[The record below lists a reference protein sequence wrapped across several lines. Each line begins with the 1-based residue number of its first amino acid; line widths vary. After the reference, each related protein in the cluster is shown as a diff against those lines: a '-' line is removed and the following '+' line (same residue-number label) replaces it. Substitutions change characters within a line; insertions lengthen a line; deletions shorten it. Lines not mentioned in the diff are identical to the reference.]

1 MDKDRIS
8 GSAKDFADKV
18 EGTAGDIADDTK
30 AQMAGRAREAAGAVQ
45 NLYGQAKDSAREATD
60 AATSY
65 AKEAYANTGDAL
77 HDVSR
82 ALEQRVHANPLGS
95 LVVAGIVG
103 FALALFMRRPPNPPP
118 RRW

>member
-1 MDKDRIS
+1 MTRSSDGR
-8 GSAKDFADKV
+8 
-18 EGTAGDIADDTK
+18 
-30 AQMAGRAREAAGAVQ
+30 RAREAAGVVQ
-45 NLYGQAKDSAREATD
+45 NLYEQATDSAREATE

-82 ALEQRVHANPLGS
+82 ALEQRVHANLLGS
-95 LVVAGIVG
+95 LVVAGVVG

-118 RRW
+118 RRWRYYG